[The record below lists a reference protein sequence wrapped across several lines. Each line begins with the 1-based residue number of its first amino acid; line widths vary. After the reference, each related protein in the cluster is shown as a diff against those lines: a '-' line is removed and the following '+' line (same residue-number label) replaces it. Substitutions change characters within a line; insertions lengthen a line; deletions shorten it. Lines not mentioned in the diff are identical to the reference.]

1 MSEEIEYKA
10 WPYREAE
17 KILEK
22 LEKEQKSKIE
32 RKHDDVLLQT
42 GFGPSGLPH
51 IGTFSEVART
61 TWVQQALEVLSE
73 HDSRIFAFSDDMDG
87 MRGVPL
93 DMPDVDALIEDL
105 GKPLCDV
112 ADPFGEHESYAAHM
126 NAKLCEF
133 LDSFGFD
140 YTFKSSKDQ
149 YRSGVFNDGLKR
161 IVDCYDEVRELVTE
175 GLRDENA
182 ETWSP
187 FLPICEK
194 CGKINTTRVI
204 SVDRENYTVQY
215 ACDRPFNAKILTWE
229 EREGSKRKQAAK
241 NAPVYYEGR
250 QRVYGC
256 GHEGSAPVTDG
267 KLKVG
272 WKVDWALRWYV
283 FGVDYEMYGKDLI
296 DSAVVSA
303 KIVEALGGAAP
314 QGMVYEWFNDENGQ
328 SISKTKGNGLTIDEW
343 LTYGPVESLAWYVYQ
358 NPQKAKK
365 LHLGL
370 IPTSTDSFLKDRT
383 RFGGEEEAE
392 QVNNPIWFVER
403 ARRAAG
409 KEVGYDS
416 DVTFG
421 LLLNLV
427 NVLNTE
433 DRDLIWDYL
442 LRYDSTA
449 RETNEELLDAMIS
462 CALNYYRDFVAP
474 TKEFAAP
481 ADEMQPAMEQFVSF
495 LREYEGNDAQE
506 IQSACY
512 SAGKE
517 NGLKLGAW
525 FKTLYRLLLGQQQ
538 GPRIGTF
545 VSVYGVQ
552 ETLELIDKKL
562 NELA

>member
-1 MSEEIEYKA
+1 
-10 WPYREAE
+10 
-17 KILEK
+17 
-22 LEKEQKSKIE
+22 
-32 RKHDDVLLQT
+32 V
-42 GFGPSGLPH
+42 
-51 IGTFSEVART
+51 V
-61 TWVQQALEVLSE
+61 
-73 HDSRIFAFSDDMDG
+73 DG
-87 MRGVPL
+87 
-93 DMPDVDALIEDL
+93 
-105 GKPLCDV
+105 
-112 ADPFGEHESYAAHM
+112 
-126 NAKLCEF
+126 N
-133 LDSFGFD
+133 
-140 YTFKSSKDQ
+140 
-149 YRSGVFNDGLKR
+149 
-161 IVDCYDEVRELVTE
+161 
-175 GLRDENA
+175 
-182 ETWSP
+182 
-187 FLPICEK
+187 
-194 CGKINTTRVI
+194 
-204 SVDRENYTVQY
+204 
-215 ACDRPFNAKILTWE
+215 
-229 EREGSKRKQAAK
+229 
-241 NAPVYYEGR
+241 
-250 QRVYGC
+250 
-256 GHEGSAPVTDG
+256 
-267 KLKVG
+267 LKVG

-403 ARRAAG
+403 LRRAKGQA
-409 KEVGYDS
+409 VGYDS

-442 LRYDSTA
+442 LRYDATA
-449 RETNEELLDAMIS
+449 RETNEELLDAMID

-481 ADEMQPAMEQFVSF
+481 APEMQPAMDQFVAF
-495 LREYEGNDAQE
+495 LEEYEGNDAQE

-525 FKTLYRLLLGQQQ
+525 FQTLYRLLLGQQQ

-562 NELA
+562 TELS